1 MITITIKAPQYLYR
15 EDVMQYRNFGR
26 LDFKVSALG
35 FGAMRLPTKDGA
47 IDETKATEMI
57 HFAID
62 QGLNYIDTAYNYH
75 RGESESFLGRALR
88 GGYRDRVKLAT
99 KMPTWLVNDSSDFDK
114 LLNTQLDRLQVD
126 FVDFYLL
133 HSLDA
138 RQWTKMRELGV
149 REWAE
154 KAVAAG
160 RFGHLC
166 FSFHGS
172 YEEFKQIVDDYDWP
186 MCLIQYNY
194 MDVENQAGTK
204 GLKYAASKGMAV
216 AIMEPLLGGK
226 LASAPG
232 PVQAIWD
239 SAPRKRSAVGW
250 ALHWLWNQ
258 PEVSVVLSGMSTM
271 QQVKDNI
278 EYANESGV
286 GSLTNEELALY
297 DRVREAY
304 HALTAIACTQCG
316 YCMPCP
322 QGVDIPRNFFVY
334 NQAVMYDSPESGREE
349 YEWWKRAHE
358 RDSSKADIRAAGC
371 AQCRACE
378 AKCPQSIQIS
388 KWMPVIHK
396 ALGENGPLV
405 KTLD

>member
-1 MITITIKAPQYLYR
+1 
-15 EDVMQYRNFGR
+15 MQYRKFGK
-26 LDFKVSALG
+26 LDLKVSALG

-47 IDETKATEMI
+47 IDEPTATEML
-57 HFAID
+57 HYAID

-75 RGESESFLGRALR
+75 RGESESFLGRALK
-88 GGYRDRVKLAT
+88 GGYRDRVKLVT
-99 KMPTWLVNDSSDFDK
+99 KLPTWQVNDPSDFDR

-133 HSLDA
+133 HSLNAGMWSKIRD
-138 RQWTKMRELGV
+138 LGV
-149 REWAE
+149 LEWAE
-154 KAVAAG
+154 KTKAAG
-160 RFGHLC
+160 RFRHLG

-172 YEEFKQIVDDYDWP
+172 YDEFKQIVDEYDWP
-186 MCLIQYNY
+186 MCLMQYNY

-226 LASAPG
+226 LASAPA
-232 PVQAIWD
+232 PVQAVWD
-239 SAPRKRSAVGW
+239 SAPRKRSAVAW

-278 EYANESGV
+278 EYASGSGV
-286 GSLTNEELALY
+286 GSLTEEELALY

-304 HALTAIACTQCG
+304 RGLTAVACTQCG

-322 QGVDIPRNFFVY
+322 QGVDIPRNFFIY
-334 NQAVMYDSPESGREE
+334 NEAVKYENPRSSRDE
-349 YEWWKRAHE
+349 YGWWKHAHE
-358 RDSSKADIRAAGC
+358 RDSSRPDIRAAMC
-371 AQCRACE
+371 VQCVACE

-388 KWMPVIHK
+388 KWMPVVHK

-405 KTLD
+405 KSLD